1 MLDYWKAEVTRVE
14 DHFKEQEEKFR
25 EQALKE
31 IERKVRQSVQDEM
44 TQKNERMTAVLKLM
58 SAYKS

>member
-1 MLDYWKAEVTRVE
+1 VKDLMEMLDYWKAEVTRVE

-31 IERKVRQSVQDEM
+31 IERKVR
-44 TQKNERMTAVLKLM
+44 
-58 SAYKS
+58 